1 MEKELREPSQFKTI
15 TKNSLIQIVTNVS
28 YKYEGTVIAVNP
40 KDQTIS
46 LQNVKFMGRDPHAK
60 DANNDKDSNQQL
72 PEIGFHIETV
82 TFWLDSVKKVIVLKE
97 GKITCDIGDNAVKEL
112 SGKNISPVKNT
123 TMHRNEVTSSNSAIH
138 ENNNDRRPRRP
149 LGNPRRG
156 RNSEQPRTTYVPNFT
171 SRNRFSGP
179 YESSNIRNET
189 AYTKPTRN
197 GGLVLYLPP
206 SLTSLYRSN
215 GLNIMPQ
222 SNFRSQG
229 RRRGTFERRN
239 ASSRN
244 TTNRRNESED
254 YSDKPYD
261 FETANA
267 EFAGELAKLSLNS
280 PTSEDRKSAEN
291 GVKNNNK
298 ITDSGASGDSS
309 TSITNAVTESD
320 GIQSLASGE
329 YYVRE
334 KSFFD
339 QISRSEG
346 GPRGGPVSRGR
357 SERGRPIRGFNRS
370 RNFGI
375 RGNARR
381 ERELNIETFGQPG
394 NRTFYNQRTGYVSR
408 DLLVSATA

>member
-1 MEKELREPSQFKTI
+1 MERELREPSQFKTI

-46 LQNVKFMGRDPHAK
+46 LQNVKFMGRDPHVK

-82 TFWLDSVKKVIVLKE
+82 TFWLDSVKKVIILKE
-97 GKITCDIGDNAVKEL
+97 GKITCEIGDNAVKEL
-112 SGKNISPVKNT
+112 SGKNISPAKNT
-123 TMHRNEVTSSNSAIH
+123 MMHRIEVTSSNSAIH
-138 ENNNDRRPRRP
+138 ESSNDRRPRRP
-149 LGNPRRG
+149 LGNARRG
-156 RNSEQPRTTYVPNFT
+156 RNPEQPRTTYVPNIAN
-171 SRNRFSGP
+171 RNRFNGP

-222 SNFRSQG
+222 SNWRSQG
-229 RRRGTFERRN
+229 RRRGISERRN
-239 ASSRN
+239 PSLRN
-244 TTNRRNESED
+244 STIRRNDSEI
-254 YSDKPYD
+254 
-261 FETANA
+261 
-267 EFAGELAKLSLNS
+267 AGQLAKLSLNS
-280 PTSEDRKSAEN
+280 PTSEDRISAEN
-291 GVKNNNK
+291 NVKNNGK

-309 TSITNAVTESD
+309 TSITNAATESD

-329 YYVRE
+329 YYIRE

-346 GPRGGPVSRGR
+346 GPRGGPVNRGR
-357 SERGRPIRGFNRS
+357 SERGRPTRGFNRT
-370 RNFGI
+370 RNFGA

>member
-46 LQNVKFMGRDPHAK
+46 LQNVKFMGRDPHVK
-60 DANNDKDSNQQL
+60 DANSDKDSNQQL

-82 TFWLDSVKKVIVLKE
+82 TFWLDSVKKVIILKE
-97 GKITCDIGDNAVKEL
+97 GKSTCEIGDNAVKEL

-123 TMHRNEVTSSNSAIH
+123 MMHRIEVTSSNSAIH
-138 ENNNDRRPRRP
+138 ESTNDRRPRRP
-149 LGNPRRG
+149 LGNTRRG
-156 RNSEQPRTTYVPNFT
+156 RNPEQPRTTYVPNIT
-171 SRNRFSGP
+171 NRNRFNGP

-222 SNFRSQG
+222 SNWRSQG
-229 RRRGTFERRN
+229 RRRGISERRN
-239 ASSRN
+239 PSLRN
-244 TTNRRNESED
+244 SMIRRNDSDD

-267 EFAGELAKLSLNS
+267 EIAGQLAKLSLNS
-280 PTSEDRKSAEN
+280 PTSEDRISAEN
-291 GVKNNNK
+291 NVKNNGK

-309 TSITNAVTESD
+309 TSITNPVTESD

-329 YYVRE
+329 YYIRE

-346 GPRGGPVSRGR
+346 GPRGGPVNRGR
-357 SERGRPIRGFNRS
+357 NERGRPIRGFNRT
-370 RNFGI
+370 RNFGV